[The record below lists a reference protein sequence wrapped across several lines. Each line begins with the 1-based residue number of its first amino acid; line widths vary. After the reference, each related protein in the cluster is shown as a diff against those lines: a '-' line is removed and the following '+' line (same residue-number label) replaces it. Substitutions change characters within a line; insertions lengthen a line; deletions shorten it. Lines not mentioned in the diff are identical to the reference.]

1 MRLVYATMPLPNC
14 SPISQALEKRSIVG
28 NGNSGLTRA
37 EIGGLVVGIVGVFL
51 TALTVLYKGWEC
63 WKLRI
68 VSCNLHSFK

>member
-1 MRLVYATMPLPNC
+1 MWLIYATMPWPKW
-14 SPISQALEKRSIVG
+14 SPISLALEKRSIDG
-28 NGNSGLTRA
+28 NGNNGLTRA

-51 TALTVLYKGWEC
+51 TVLTVVYKGWEC